1 MNENEILTQ
10 VKIALGI
17 CGDYQDSTLLLY
29 INEAKEYI
37 KGAGVSDTTL
47 ASKKAIGVICRGVA
61 DLWNYGAGDAKLSD
75 YFIQRVTQLVLD
87 EKAVK
92 E

>member
-1 MNENEILTQ
+1 MNENETLAQ

-17 CGDYQDSTLLLY
+17 CGDYQDQTLLLY
-29 INEAKEYI
+29 INEVKEYI
-37 KGAGVSDTTL
+37 KSAGVSDATL
-47 ASKKAIGVICRGVA
+47 VSKKAIGVICRGVA

-75 YFIQRVTQLVLD
+75 YFVQRVTQLVLE
-87 EKAVK
+87 EKAVT

>member
-1 MNENEILTQ
+1 MNDNEILAQ
-10 VKIALGI
+10 VKTALGI
-17 CGDYQDSTLLLY
+17 CGDYQDQTLRLY

-37 KGAGVSDTTL
+37 KSAGVSD
-47 ASKKAIGVICRGVA
+47 AIGVICRGVA